1 VQLNPAQLQ
10 AVHLTQGQVL
20 VLAGAGSGKTRVI
33 TEKIAYLIEKEGH
46 NPKGIYAVTF
56 TNKAAKE
63 MQHRLSQRLGEAGR
77 GVQVSTFHTLGLDIC
92 RREYKALGIR
102 HSFSLFDDADSM
114 QLLRELSRDD
124 EVDSDRLKTAR
135 HAISLAKNR
144 LQSPQF
150 LLENAT
156 NADEAYIA
164 RLYAAYQESLQAY
177 SALDFDDLIA
187 RVVWLFQSHPD
198 IHEKWRHKVRYLL
211 VDEYQDTNPVQ
222 FALMKLLAGTQGH
235 FTCVGDDDQSIYA
248 WRGAAPEILSQLQAD
263 YPALTLVKLEQNYR
277 SSARILQA
285 ANQLIS
291 NNPHLFIKTLWCDR
305 GLGDK
310 VRILACPDET
320 TEAERIVS
328 ELLVH
333 KIKNQTHWR
342 DYAILYRSNHQARLV
357 ERALREQ
364 EIPYSISGG
373 QSFFD
378 RIEIK
383 DVLAY
388 LRLLDNPDDDAAFLR
403 IANTPKRDLGPQTL
417 SKLSDY
423 AKGRG
428 VGLLAA
434 CSEFGLTQ
442 VMPERAMIQLIR
454 FSEFLARWRPE
465 FGGMELPNQLTQFLT
480 DLQYEVWL
488 MECAESPK
496 KAVRQWEAVLD
507 LLKWIGRLVEKHDGA
522 WDLSE
527 IVRHLTLMN
536 TLERQ
541 ADEKEKDEASLMTLH
556 AAKGLEFGHVFLM
569 GMEEGILPHQNSM
582 DAGDVEEERRLA
594 YVGITRAERSLTIS
608 YARTRKRYGEQSS
621 TTPSRFLDELPLD
634 DIYWEGK
641 DEEADTE
648 VKAQTAA
655 NHLAAMRAMLGT

>member
-285 ANQLIS
+285 ANQLIT

>member
-1 VQLNPAQLQ
+1 MQLNPAQQQ

-63 MQHRLSQRLGEAGR
+63 MQSRLTQRLGEAGR

-102 HSFSLFDDADSM
+102 HSFSLFDDADTM
-114 QLLRELSRDD
+114 QLLRELSRDS
-124 EVDSDRLKTAR
+124 EVDSDKLKSAR
-135 HAISLAKNR
+135 HAISMAKNR
-144 LQSPQF
+144 LQSPDM
-150 LLENAT
+150 LLAQAT
-156 NADEAYIA
+156 NEDEAFVA

-187 RVVWLFQSHPD
+187 RVVWLFQQDAD
-198 IHEKWRHKVRYLL
+198 IQQKWRHKVRYLL

-222 FALMKLLAGTQGH
+222 YELMKRLAGSQGH

-248 WRGAAPEILSQLQAD
+248 WRGAAPEILSQLQQD
-263 YPALTLVKLEQNYR
+263 YPSLTLVKLEQNYR

-285 ANQLIS
+285 ANQLIT
-291 NNPHLFIKTLWCDR
+291 NNPHLFVKKLWCDR
-305 GLGDK
+305 GHGDK
-310 VRILACPDET
+310 IRILACPDET
-320 TEAERIVS
+320 TEAERVVS

-333 KIKNQTHWR
+333 KIKNQGQWHN
-342 DYAILYRSNHQARLV
+342 YAVLYRSNHQARLV

-364 EIPYSISGG
+364 EIPYRISGG

-378 RIEIK
+378 RVEIK
-383 DVLAY
+383 DLLAY

-403 IANTPKRDLGPQTL
+403 IANTPKRDIGPQTL
-417 SKLSDY
+417 AKLSDY
-423 AKGRG
+423 AKGRS
-428 VGLLAA
+428 VSLCAA
-434 CSEFGLTQ
+434 CSEFGLSQ
-442 VMPERAMIQLIR
+442 LLPERAVVQLQR
-454 FSEFLARWRPE
+454 FAEFLDRWRPAL
-465 FGGMELPNQLTQFLT
+465 GGMELPNQLMQFLG

-488 MECAESPK
+488 MENGDNPK
-496 KAVRQWEAVLD
+496 KAARQWQAVLD
-507 LLKWIGRLVEKHDGA
+507 LLQWIGRLVEKHDGA
-522 WDLSE
+522 WGLSE
-527 IVRHLTLMN
+527 LVRHLTLMN

-541 ADEKEKDEASLMTLH
+541 NDEQEKDEVSLMTLH
-556 AAKGLEFGHVFLM
+556 AAKGLEFGHVFLL
-569 GMEEGILPHQNSM
+569 GMEEGILPHQNSI
-582 DAGDVEEERRLA
+582 DAGSVEEERRLA
-594 YVGITRAERSLTIS
+594 YVGVTRAERSLTMS
-608 YARTRKRYGEQSS
+608 YSRSRKRYGEQQS

-641 DEEADTE
+641 DEQADTE
-648 VKAQTAA
+648 AQAKVAA
-655 NHLAAMRAMLGT
+655 DHLAAMRAMLG

>member
-1 VQLNPAQLQ
+1 MQLNPAQLQ

-285 ANQLIS
+285 ANQLIT

>member
-46 NPKGIYAVTF
+46 HPKGIYAVTF

-124 EVDSDRLKTAR
+124 DVDSERLKTAR

-150 LLENAT
+150 LLDNAT
-156 NADEAYIA
+156 DSNEAYIA

-187 RVVWLFQSHPD
+187 RVVWLFQENPD

-248 WRGAAPEILSQLQAD
+248 WRGAAPEILSQLQTD

-285 ANQLIS
+285 ANQLIT

-310 VRILACPDET
+310 VRILACPDES

-342 DYAILYRSNHQARLV
+342 DYAVLYRSNHQARLV

-428 VGLLAA
+428 VSLLAA
-434 CSEFGLTQ
+434 CREFGLTQ
-442 VMPERAMIQLIR
+442 IMPERAMIQLIR
-454 FSEFLARWRPE
+454 FAEFLDRWRPE
-465 FGGMELPNQLTQFLT
+465 FGGMELPNQLMQFLT

-488 MECAESPK
+488 MECAENPK
-496 KAVRQWEAVLD
+496 KAARQWEAVLD

-569 GMEEGILPHQNSM
+569 GVEEGILPHQNSM

-594 YVGITRAERSLTIS
+594 YVGITRAQRSLTIS

-621 TTPSRFLDELPLD
+621 TTPSRFLDELPLN

-641 DEEADTE
+641 DKEADIE

-655 NHLAAMRAMLGT
+655 NHLAAMRAMLS